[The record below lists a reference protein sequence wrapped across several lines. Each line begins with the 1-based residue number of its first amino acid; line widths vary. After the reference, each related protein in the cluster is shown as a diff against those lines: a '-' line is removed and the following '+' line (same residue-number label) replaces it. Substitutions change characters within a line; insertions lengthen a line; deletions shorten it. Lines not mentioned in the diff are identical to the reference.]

1 MRLLYEIQA
10 FKNLTDLGFDLSRSL
25 KVKSDSGVGLYV
37 NDFPLVY
44 NGKFNFV
51 ALIKNSVCLFS

>member
-25 KVKSDSGVGLYV
+25 KVKSHGGVGLSIS
-37 NDFPLVY
+37 DFLLVY

-51 ALIKNSVCLFS
+51 ALI